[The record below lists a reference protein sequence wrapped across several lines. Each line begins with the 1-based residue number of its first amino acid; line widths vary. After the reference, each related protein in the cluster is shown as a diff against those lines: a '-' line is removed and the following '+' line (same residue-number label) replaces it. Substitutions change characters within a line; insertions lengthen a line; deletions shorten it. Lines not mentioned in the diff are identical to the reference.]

1 MTPTAVLA
9 RADEPGSSAGTR
21 SLPVVAA
28 AAVLIAAQLGL
39 RAWAAAPGYFLLD
52 DFVFV
57 DRAVRGPLD
66 LAGLLTD
73 YNGHLMPGAFLL
85 VDALTTLTPL
95 SWPATV
101 GLLLLGQLAV
111 DVALLRLLLT
121 LFGRRPAVLLALA
134 VYLASAI
141 TLPAFLWWAAA
152 LNQLPLQLAVVLALT
167 AHVRYLRSGRRQ
179 DAVAAAAAVV
189 GGLLFSEKAVLAL
202 PLLAA
207 VTLLWFGRGRGVA
220 RVAHELRRH
229 RFGWTLHGLIGAGFT
244 AFYLLTVP
252 SPVRGLA
259 TAGEAAVLIG
269 SAVRHSVLPGLVGGP
284 WRWED
289 FPPTLAL
296 TDPPGWAQVLA
307 AVAVAAVVAAT
318 MVRRRGAG
326 RAWALLAVTV
336 IGSCLLLAVSRA
348 QVIGPYP
355 LAREYRYFTETALV
369 GALCL
374 ALATL
379 PVLGAPQVLRE
390 RPGPLAAT
398 LRRWTAAPGLRLG
411 LGTAVVLALA
421 GGVGGLH
428 RGLRP
433 PVGGQP
439 GPAVR
444 GDGPRRT
451 GRAAGHRA
459 LRRPGAR
466 RRDVVGAGRAGAGLA
481 GARRG
486 PAAGVPGRRPVLP
499 RAGDPRRRRARAVR
513 RRPGDHRRATGSRAG
528 LRLVRPRTAGAHP
541 ADRADATGALG
552 GADPVV
558 VGRGQHR
565 LGQRRRPPGAGA
577 LPGRAAG
584 GVPAGHRLGV
594 GGDRGAGR
602 PGAADLRRGG
612 RRRCPPPVRG
622 RRVSGRASGAPGE
635 RGHEFPCLDGLRG
648 LAAAAVVVTHCAFVT
663 GGYTAAFPGPALARL
678 DVAVAVFFVLAGFL
692 LSLPM
697 FRAAAGTAPP
707 RRTAAYLWRRALR
720 ILPAYWAAVAVALL
734 LLPANRD
741 AGPADWA
748 GSWACCRS
756 TGRPGR
762 GRG

>member
-220 RVAHELRRH
+220 RLADELRRH

-259 TAGEAAVLIG
+259 TAGEAAVLVG

-421 GGVGGLH
+421 GGSVVSTAGYAHRWAANPARPFVETARAELAARPGIVLYDAPVPDGVMWSELGEQALASRVLAAVPQPVFLADGRSSPGLAI
-428 RGLRP
+428 L
-433 PVGGQP
+433 
-439 GPAVR
+439 
-444 GDGPRRT
+444 D
-451 GRAAGHRA
+451 AAGHVQFA
-459 LRRPGAR
+459 DVPATTAAPPGPEPGCGWY
-466 RRDVVGAGRAGAGLA
+466 V
-481 GARRG
+481 RG
-486 PAAGVPGRRPVLP
+486 PLVRIPLTAPTPPGRWV
-499 RAGDPRRRRARAVR
+499 VR
-513 RRPGDHRRATGSRAG
+513 IRSLSAADNTAWVSAGDHRVPVLFPAGPQEAYLQVTGSVSA
-528 LRLVRPRTAGAHP
+528 VTVEP
-541 ADRADATGALG
+541 ADPERPICVGAV
-552 GADPVV
+552 D
-558 VGRGQHR
+558 VGVP
-565 LGQRRRPPGAGA
+565 RPYG
-577 LPGRAAG
+577 AAG
-584 GVPAGHRLGV
+584 
-594 GGDRGAGR
+594 
-602 PGAADLRRGG
+602 
-612 RRRCPPPVRG
+612 
-622 RRVSGRASGAPGE
+622 
-635 RGHEFPCLDGLRG
+635 
-648 LAAAAVVVTHCAFVT
+648 
-663 GGYTAAFPGPALARL
+663 
-678 DVAVAVFFVLAGFL
+678 
-692 LSLPM
+692 
-697 FRAAAGTAPP
+697 
-707 RRTAAYLWRRALR
+707 
-720 ILPAYWAAVAVALL
+720 
-734 LLPANRD
+734 
-741 AGPADWA
+741 
-748 GSWACCRS
+748 
-756 TGRPGR
+756 
-762 GRG
+762 